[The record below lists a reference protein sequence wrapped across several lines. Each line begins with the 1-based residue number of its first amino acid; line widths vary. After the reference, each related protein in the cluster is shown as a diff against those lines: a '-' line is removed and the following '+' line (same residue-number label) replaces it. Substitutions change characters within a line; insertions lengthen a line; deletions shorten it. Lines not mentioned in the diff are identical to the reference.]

1 MGLNTDCKQQL
12 DEELR
17 FITYKTQE
25 MANKKVGFEV
35 TCRGEKMVLSP
46 EQVMAGFL
54 VKAKK
59 YFETDGSLGNAMVIS
74 VPTYATNSE
83 R

>member
-1 MGLNTDCKQQL
+1 MK
-12 DEELR
+12 
-17 FITYKTQE
+17 FITYKTAE

-46 EQVMAGFL
+46 EQVMACFL

-59 YFETDGSLGNAMVIS
+59 YFESDGSMGN
-74 VPTYATNSE
+74 
-83 R
+83 

>member
-1 MGLNTDCKQQL
+1 M
-12 DEELR
+12 R
-17 FITYKTQE
+17 FITYKTAE

-46 EQVMAGFL
+46 EQVMACFL

-59 YFETDGSLGNAMVIS
+59 YFENDGSMGNSMVIS